1 MSTFKTEAKNDMNQ
15 DLVKAAADGDLE
27 EFKRLEGLLKG
38 EFDINWVDKYGY
50 TFLMAGSTHGHLNVV
65 THSLML
71 NYASYSSSL
80 ALAPD

>member
-1 MSTFKTEAKNDMNQ
+1 MLFKTTEKKEVHQ
-15 DLVKAAADGDLE
+15 DLIDAAAGGDLE

-38 EFDINWVDKYGY
+38 DFYINWVNEYGY

-71 NYASYSSSL
+71 NYASYSSLL